1 MNAPSANV
9 ERLGSLLVKHSLDAI
24 FLTAPDGRIFGANP
38 AACELFGYTEA
49 EFIDHGRALISDV
62 RDPEVA
68 ALIAEREKH
77 GSVRGE
83 QWMRCKDGSRIRVEV
98 TSAVFETDGEQ
109 RTALIVRDLS
119 QKEHYQYVERI
130 TEAAA
135 YDLPLAFCVAD
146 EGWRLLW
153 VNRATERITG
163 YRQHELLGKPTPLHG
178 YLAEQNPGQLA
189 AIENTLRDQG
199 KWSGD
204 VYSRRQNGEV
214 YPLHGTITV
223 VDSPQPGQ
231 RHLVATLADVS
242 AIRDYERRLR
252 EATLYD
258 PVTGLANRV
267 LFERQARERLG
278 GPDAA
283 SKAFY
288 LSIVD
293 IDGFRAVNESYGHA
307 TADRVL
313 AQVGRRLRAQL
324 PEHGILAR
332 HMGDSFTLLM
342 PGDGG
347 LNGITLAVLQLKEAV
362 RAPIHVDG
370 HRLALTAS
378 VGISRFPS
386 DGRAPADLLKSAES
400 ALRWAKRHN
409 GDGHAFYERGSEG
422 TSRRFVELAAPM
434 REGLARGEFVAY
446 YQPIVDSATRQV
458 VSMETLARWQ
468 RSDGTIVSP
477 LEFIPVAERAGMI
490 DDITEAL
497 LRQAC
502 QHVRQ
507 LDAVGHP
514 GLTIAVNLSA
524 RQFRDPYLARRL
536 LQVIADEQTE
546 PDRIALEITESVL
559 MDDPQEKSAILQ
571 TLQNRGV
578 HVIIDDF
585 GTGYSSF
592 AYLKHFQVDGI
603 KLDRVFVQDI
613 PGRSKDEGLIR
624 MMLAVGNELDIPVV
638 AEGVETQAQAT
649 FLHANGCSRLQGYL
663 ISPPLPSNEFTAFLD
678 RGTSTRGVQPPRPW
692 YVAAP

>member
-1 MNAPSANV
+1 MNALSANV
-9 ERLGSLLVKHSLDAI
+9 ERLGHLLVKHSLDAI
-24 FLTAPDGRIFGANP
+24 FLTAPDGRVFGANP

-49 EFIDHGRALISDV
+49 EFIAGGRALISDA

-68 ALIAEREKH
+68 ALIAAREKH

-83 QWMRCKDGSRIRVEV
+83 QWMRCKNGRRLRVEV
-98 TSAVFETDGEQ
+98 TSAVFEMDGDQ

-119 QKEHYQYVERI
+119 QKEHYRYVERI

-146 EGWRLLW
+146 ESWRLLW
-153 VNRATERITG
+153 VNRATEQITG
-163 YRQHELLGKPTPLHG
+163 YRQHELLGKPTPLRG
-178 YLAEQNPGQLA
+178 YLEEQNPEQLA
-189 AIENTLRDQG
+189 AIEQCLKDQG

-204 VYSRRQNGEV
+204 VFSRRQNGEV

-223 VDSPQPGQ
+223 VDSPLPGQ

-252 EATLYD
+252 KATLYD

-267 LFERQARERLG
+267 LFERQARETLAG
-278 GPDAA
+278 SDAA
-283 SKAFY
+283 SETFF

-313 AQVGRRLRAQL
+313 SQVARRLRVQL
-324 PEHGILAR
+324 PERGILAR
-332 HMGDSFTLLM
+332 HAGDSFSLLV
-342 PGDGG
+342 PGKGG
-347 LNGITLAVLQLKEAV
+347 LNGITLAVLQLKEAL
-362 RAPIHVDG
+362 RAAIHVDG

-378 VGISRFPS
+378 IGISSYPD
-386 DGRAPADLLKSAES
+386 DGRTPSALLKSAES
-400 ALRWAKRHN
+400 ALRWAKRRG

-422 TSRRFVELAAPM
+422 ASRRFVELAAPM
-434 REGLARGEFVAY
+434 REGLARGEFTAH
-446 YQPIVDSATRQV
+446 YQPIVDSATGDV
-458 VSMETLARWQ
+458 ISMEALARWHQ
-468 RSDGTIVSP
+468 PDGTIVSP
-477 LEFIPVAERAGMI
+477 AEFIPVAERAGMI

-502 QHVRQ
+502 QHLRR
-507 LDAVGHP
+507 LDAAGHP
-514 GLTIAVNLSA
+514 GLTTAVNLSA
-524 RQFRDPYLARRL
+524 RQFRDPQLAQRL
-536 LQVIADEQTE
+536 LQVVADEQAAPE
-546 PDRIALEITESVL
+546 RIALEITESVL

-571 TLQNRGV
+571 TLQDRGM

-603 KLDRVFVQDI
+603 KLDRVFVKDV

-649 FLHANGCSRLQGYL
+649 FLRENGCSRLQGYL
-663 ISPPLPSNEFTAFLD
+663 IAPPLPCKEFAAFLD
-678 RGTSTRGVQPPRPW
+678 RGTSMWAVGRRRPW
-692 YVAAP
+692 SVATP